1 MVALVTGLGYARA
14 VESGHEGGSGLSLGL
29 RRVLDRFEVRLF
41 LSACIVTSLLPM
53 PGLRELDPLFLV
65 VFAVEFLLRG
75 LVVFR
80 GRSRWR
86 WPSRGALLLLVF
98 DLLALV
104 SFLPLVG
111 HDTPWM
117 RMLRL
122 IRLLALLS
130 YWAPVMQDMRAVL
143 LRRER
148 SRQVLVMGAM
158 VGLLSFTG
166 ALVLEQLEVGVGAVD
181 YDEDGE
187 VTAADRRFVVHLWW
201 AFRQIQDPGNMLA
214 APGSGN
220 AVAVSVVLTV
230 FGLLLVSFLIGLGTD
245 VVREVMTVSH
255 LRSPGLVGHTVIVH
269 VNAATGP
276 LLDELVRYYRKLIP
290 EGSLSRRWLRQLGEN
305 LRRVL
310 LGPRYVV
317 VGRSEERP
325 AFLHRADLARV
336 VYRHAAIGHTD
347 FMHRADIG
355 RAQRVV
361 VLADLEAQ
369 NPDAE
374 TIRALLTIYDAL
386 RAPEGP
392 RLAVGVPATTVRTP
406 PPSRQSIHRRLAAQ
420 RASDGHATHARGRL
434 LIAEILDER
443 NLPAAWA
450 AIDYG
455 AGEVRTFV
463 VLIERLIGLMLA
475 CTARIDGVGPVLE
488 ELLTTHGH
496 ELYTCFF
503 AMPELA
509 YACPD
514 PPRLPTDLRSAMAVL
529 RDRAFL
535 RPARGFLVPVG
546 LLYEETDPGGFTTRK
561 VALGSDGPIDVGERG
576 WTGFVA
582 VAPNFGVVRDYCEE
596 LRTRPNVPGYSAQQQ
611 AREAAE
617 LDVGWPT
624 TVGGLTHQPQLPL
637 RRIVVCGFRPATVGL
652 LEALV
657 LAEPLAQILVLVDD
671 EAALTAAR
679 ERFREHRS
687 LGEYRM
693 LTLSPGSF
701 VAQEDGSFVYQPRL
715 KESLRCGRVVLAVGD
730 RTALL
735 QLVDL
740 PHGFGHVGDLDLAL
754 LLASRSEDGDARTIQ
769 ALLALEVA
777 RTRNGRRSPL
787 RVIAEVVDAALCT
800 RLRRRARIHGDD
812 RVQIYALE
820 SLRAAFLFQSVLIP
834 AFNLVY
840 GELMGPWGQSFARKQ
855 VSAPGA
861 GSCSFQALATRFAG
875 AGELLLGIERR
886 REDGQVVVELAG
898 GEGNGGRVNLATLV
912 AVWVLTPDPAE
923 FQRGACVDGPVA

>member
-1 MVALVTGLGYARA
+1 M
-14 VESGHEGGSGLSLGL
+14 EPGHEGGSGLSLGL

-53 PGLRELDPLFLV
+53 PGLRELDGLFLA
-65 VFAVEFLLRG
+65 VFGVEFLLRA
-75 LVVFR
+75 LLAFR
-80 GRSRWR
+80 GAGDDAGESPGRSGWR
-86 WPSRGALLLLVF
+86 WPTRGALLLLLF

-104 SFLPLVG
+104 SFLPIVA

-148 SRQVLVMGAM
+148 SRQVMVMGAM

-187 VTAADRRFVVHLWW
+187 VTDADRRFVVHLWW
-201 AFRQIQDPGNMLA
+201 AFRQIQDPGNMLS

-255 LRSPGLVGHTVIVH
+255 LRSPGLAGHTVIVH

-276 LLDELVRYYRKLIP
+276 LLDELVRYYRKLLP

-317 VGRSEERP
+317 IGRSEERP
-325 AFLHRADLARV
+325 AFLHRSDLARV
-336 VYRHAAIGHTD
+336 VYRHAAAGHTD
-347 FMHRADIG
+347 FMQRADIG

-386 RAPEGP
+386 RTPEGKP
-392 RLAVGVPATTVRTP
+392 PQVGAPSATARTP
-406 PPSRQSIHRRLAAQ
+406 PPSRQSITRRLADQ
-420 RASDGHATHARGRL
+420 RASDGHGTHARGRL

-463 VLIERLIGLMLA
+463 VLIERLIGLLLA

-509 YACPD
+509 YACAE
-514 PPRLPTDLRSAMAVL
+514 PPRLPTDQRSAMAAL

-535 RPARGFLVPVG
+535 RPARSFLVPVG
-546 LLYEETDPGGFTTRK
+546 LLYEETDASGFTTRK
-561 VALGSDGPIDVGERG
+561 VALGTDGTVDVGAQG
-576 WTGFVA
+576 WTGFIA
-582 VAPNFGVVRDYCEE
+582 AAPNFGVVRDYCED
-596 LRTRPNVPGYSAQQQ
+596 LRTHPHHPGYSAQQ
-611 AREAAE
+611 AAVEGAE
-617 LDVGWPT
+617 LAAAWPT
-624 TVGGLTHQPQLPL
+624 TAEGPDFAQQTQLPL
-637 RRIVVCGFRPATVGL
+637 RRIVVCGFRAATVGL

-657 LAEPLAQILVLVDD
+657 LAEPLAEILVLVDD
-671 EAALTAAR
+671 EAALAAAR

-701 VAQEDGSFVYQPRL
+701 VAQEDDSFVYQPRL
-715 KESLRCGRVVLAVGD
+715 KESLRCGRVRLAVGD

-754 LLASRSEDGDARTIQ
+754 LLASRSEHGDARTIQ

-787 RVIAEVVDAALCT
+787 RVIAEVVDAALCV
-800 RLRRRARIHGDD
+800 RLRRRARIYGDD
-812 RVQIYALE
+812 RVQIFALE

-855 VSAPGA
+855 VASPGA
-861 GSCSFQALATRFAG
+861 GSCSFQALATRFAA

-923 FQRGACVDGPVA
+923 FKRGACVDGPVA

>member
-1 MVALVTGLGYARA
+1 MGPVHAG
-14 VESGHEGGSGLSLGL
+14 ESGLSLGL
-29 RRVLDRFEVRLF
+29 RRVLARFEVRLF

-53 PGLRELDPLFLV
+53 PGLRDLDPLFLV
-65 VFAVEFLLRG
+65 VFGVEFVLRALL
-75 LVVFR
+75 VFR
-80 GRSRWR
+80 GASDDPHERAAPSRWR
-86 WPSRGALLLLVF
+86 WPTRGALMLLLF

-104 SFLPLVG
+104 SFLPLVAQ
-111 HDTPWM
+111 DTPWM

-122 IRLLALLS
+122 IRLMALLS
-130 YWAPVMQDMRAVL
+130 YWAPVMQDLRSVL

-166 ALVLEQLEVGVGAVD
+166 ALVLEQLEVGVGTVD

-187 VTAADRRFVVHLWW
+187 VTEADRRFTVHLWW

-214 APGSGN
+214 APGSAD
-220 AVAVSVVLTV
+220 AVAVSVVLTI

-255 LRSPGLVGHTVIVH
+255 LRSPGLAGHTVIVH

-276 LLDELVRYYRKLIP
+276 LLDELVRYYRKLLP
-290 EGSLSRRWLRQLGEN
+290 EGSLSRRWLRQLAEN
-305 LRRVL
+305 LRSLVI
-310 LGPRYVV
+310 GPRYVV
-317 VGRSEERP
+317 VGRGEERP
-325 AFLHRADLARV
+325 AFLRRADLARV
-336 VYRHAAIGHTD
+336 VYRHAEAGHTD
-347 FMHRADIG
+347 FMERADIG

-386 RAPEGP
+386 RAPPDAPLPLGSP
-392 RLAVGVPATTVRTP
+392 PASARTP
-406 PPSRQSIHRRLAAQ
+406 PPSRQSIARRLADQ
-420 RASDGHATHARGRL
+420 RASDGHGTHARGRL

-475 CTARIDGVGPVLE
+475 CAARIDGVGPVLE
-488 ELLTTHGH
+488 ELLTSHGH

-514 PPRLPTDLRSAMAVL
+514 PPRLPAGRAAAMATL
-529 RDRAFL
+529 RDRAFAL
-535 RPARGFLVPVG
+535 PERNFLVPVG
-546 LLYEETDPGGFTTRK
+546 LLHEETDASGFTTRK
-561 VALGSDGPIDVGERG
+561 VALGTEGEATPDERH
-576 WTGFVA
+576 WTGFIA
-582 VAPNFGVVRDYCEE
+582 VAPNFGVVRDFCED
-596 LRTRPNVPGYSAQQQ
+596 LRARPDAPGYA
-611 AREAAE
+611 ATRAAADAAE
-617 LDVGWPT
+617 LQGEAPGAT
-624 TVGGLTHQPQLPL
+624 RCPEFEQLAQLPL
-637 RRIVVCGFRPATVGL
+637 RRILVGGFRPATVGL

-657 LAEPLAQILVLVDD
+657 LAEPLAEILVMVDD
-671 EAALTAAR
+671 EAALLAAR
-679 ERFREHRS
+679 ERFREHRN
-687 LGEYRM
+687 LGEYRT
-693 LTLSPGSF
+693 LTLSPGCF
-701 VAQEDGSFVYQPRL
+701 VAQPDGSFVYQPRL
-715 KESLRCGRVVLAVGD
+715 RESLRCGRVRLAVGD
-730 RTALL
+730 RSALL

-754 LLASRSEDGDARTIQ
+754 LLASRRDDGDARTIQ

-777 RTRNGRRSPL
+777 RTRNGRRSSL
-787 RVIAEVVDAALCT
+787 RVIAEVVEAELCA
-800 RLRRRARIHGDD
+800 RLRRRASLYGDD

-855 VSAPGA
+855 VCSPGA
-861 GSCSFQALATRFAG
+861 GSCSFQALAARFAA

-886 REDGQVVVELAG
+886 REDGQVVVDMAG
-898 GEGNGGRVNLATLV
+898 GEGNGGRVDLATLV